1 MPNRTISVKRKLA
14 INAKVAKAIR
24 GVTTNVD
31 EFAYA
36 EDQFVKQYEMLRQE
50 IAQAERRDRDREREE
65 PLDEEDEDAP
75 ERARL
80 RLVSTSLVATPV

>member
-24 GVTTNVD
+24 SVTTNVD

-50 IAQAERRDRDREREE
+50 IAQAERREREREE
-65 PLDEEDEDAP
+65 GLDEEEEAGP
-75 ERARL
+75 ARARL

>member
-50 IAQAERRDRDREREE
+50 IAQAERRERDREE
-65 PLDEEDEDAP
+65 PLDEEEEDAP

-80 RLVSTSLVATPV
+80 SLVSTSLVATPV